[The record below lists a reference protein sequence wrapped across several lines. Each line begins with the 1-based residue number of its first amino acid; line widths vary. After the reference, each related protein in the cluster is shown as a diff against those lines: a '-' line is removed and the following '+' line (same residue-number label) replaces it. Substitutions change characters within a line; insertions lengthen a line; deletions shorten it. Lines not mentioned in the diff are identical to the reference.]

1 MQVWQMKIQAWK
13 RALRRCMPLVYLH
26 DEWWLLLQQISIWN
40 HIQYTTHTQLGTW
53 EQSSSLCN
61 LKNLQMPYYQEKPVL
76 FNWAWNS
83 WKRFGIEK
91 PMCGAYTPTHRKL
104 VIITH
109 ECKSK
114 VVLTKWSS
122 QRHENANW
130 SWLND

>member
-1 MQVWQMKIQAWK
+1 
-13 RALRRCMPLVYLH
+13 
-26 DEWWLLLQQISIWN
+26 
-40 HIQYTTHTQLGTW
+40 
-53 EQSSSLCN
+53 
-61 LKNLQMPYYQEKPVL
+61 
-76 FNWAWNS
+76 
-83 WKRFGIEK
+83 
-91 PMCGAYTPTHRKL
+91 MCGAYTPTHRKL